1 MIESCVTVSL
11 VSQAKGGPFVYW
23 DDLALACEQAALL
36 GFDAIELFPPSV
48 DSVPVK
54 TLRQLLADHN
64 LRLAAVGSGGGWVL
78 NKWHLCHSDAKVR
91 HQARQFIT
99 RIIDLAGDFGAS
111 AIVGSMQGRFEG
123 DMTQAQAF
131 DWLREGLFDLGEH
144 AKQYGK
150 PLLYEPLNRY
160 ETNLVNRASD
170 AVEFLLSMKTE
181 HVKVLADL
189 FHMNIEETSIP
200 EAIRTYGP
208 HLGHLHF
215 VDSNRR
221 AVGMGHIDFAPIVQ
235 ALQDVNYSGF
245 ASAEALPVPTSE
257 EAARQTIDEFKR
269 LFPRTAS
276 TQKP

>member
-36 GFDAIELFPPSV
+36 GFDAIEIFPPSA

-54 TLRQLLADHN
+54 TLRQLLSDHN
-64 LRLAAVGSGGGWVL
+64 LKLAAVGSGGGWVL
-78 NKWHLCHSDAKVR
+78 NKWHLCHSDARVR
-91 HQARQFIT
+91 QQARQFIT

-123 DMTQAQAF
+123 DMTRVQAL
-131 DWLREGLFDLGEH
+131 DWLREGLYDLGEH

-160 ETNLVNRASD
+160 ETNLINRASD
-170 AVEFLLSMKTE
+170 AVEFLCSMKTE
-181 HVKVLADL
+181 HVKILADL
-189 FHMNIEETSIP
+189 FHMNIEEQSIP

-221 AVGMGHIDFAPIVQ
+221 AAGMGHIDFAPIIQ
-235 ALQDVNYSGF
+235 ALQECNYSGF
-245 ASAEALPVPTSE
+245 ASAEAFPYPSSE
-257 EAARQTIDEFKR
+257 EAACRTIAEFKK
-269 LFPRTAS
+269 LFPQAAS
-276 TQKP
+276 A